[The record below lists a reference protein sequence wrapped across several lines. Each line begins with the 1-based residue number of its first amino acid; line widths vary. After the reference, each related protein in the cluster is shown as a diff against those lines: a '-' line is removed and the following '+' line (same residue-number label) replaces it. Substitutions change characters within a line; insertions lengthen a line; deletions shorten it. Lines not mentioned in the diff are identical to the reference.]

1 MKNKSRVYWIKVK
14 DASIKNIDGKES
26 NTAKGV
32 NVATELMNSKTFCST
47 KKSWDIKWEEFKPR
61 IINLEHTKLT
71 KYLYHALMAKD
82 FKWWHSYA
90 GLFSHRL
97 KK

>member
-32 NVATELMNSKTFCST
+32 NVTTELLNSKTFCST
-47 KKSWDIKWEEFKPR
+47 KKS
-61 IINLEHTKLT
+61 
-71 KYLYHALMAKD
+71 
-82 FKWWHSYA
+82 
-90 GLFSHRL
+90 
-97 KK
+97 

>member
-71 KYLYHALMAKD
+71 KYLYHALMTKD
-82 FKWWHSYA
+82 
-90 GLFSHRL
+90 LF
-97 KK
+97 

>member
-1 MKNKSRVYWIKVK
+1 MLLS
-14 DASIKNIDGKES
+14 
-26 NTAKGV
+26 
-32 NVATELMNSKTFCST
+32 LMNLKTFFLT
-47 KKSWDIKWEEFKPR
+47 NKLEDIKWEEFKPK
-61 IINLEHTKLT
+61 IIKLEHTKLT

-82 FKWWHSYA
+82 FKWWHLYA

>member
-32 NVATELMNSKTFCST
+32 NVATELMNSKTICST
-47 KKSWDIKWEEFKPR
+47 KKS
-61 IINLEHTKLT
+61 
-71 KYLYHALMAKD
+71 
-82 FKWWHSYA
+82 
-90 GLFSHRL
+90 
-97 KK
+97 

>member
-14 DASIKNIDGKES
+14 DASIKKIDGKES

-47 KKSWDIKWEEFKPR
+47 KKS
-61 IINLEHTKLT
+61 
-71 KYLYHALMAKD
+71 
-82 FKWWHSYA
+82 
-90 GLFSHRL
+90 
-97 KK
+97 